1 MTLVKNHFILALAL
15 SVLALSFSGC
25 DEDEPI
31 EKPSEG
37 PIAHYKLDGNST
49 DEIDG
54 NHGTGTSMVYLAGE
68 GVSGSAGYFN
78 GVESMISIASPFDLK
93 KKTIS
98 LWFNTKSSAD
108 GLRII
113 YALDHP
119 GLLYGMTIISVEQTG
134 ENLAVIFNSSREL
147 FSAPIE
153 ANTWYHVALVT
164 DELQYKYFLNGVEV
178 KSGNMAEYIM
188 SGNGTTDAMIGCSRA
203 FDRFFYGEL
212 DEIKVYNRALSSTE
226 IEELANEFLN

>member
-1 MTLVKNHFILALAL
+1 MTLVKNYFLWALAVA
-15 SVLALSFSGC
+15 VLVFSGC
-25 DEDEPI
+25 DDESDA
-31 EKPSEG
+31 PSFG
-37 PIAHYKLDGNST
+37 PIAHYKLDGNSN
-49 DEIDG
+49 DEIDK
-54 NHGTGTSMVYLAGE
+54 NDGTATAMVYLAGE
-68 GVSGSAGYFN
+68 GVSGSSGYFD
-78 GVESMISIASPFDLK
+78 GEESMISVASAFDLR

-98 LWFNTKSSAD
+98 LWFNTKSSTE

-119 GLLYGMTIISVEQTG
+119 GLSYGMTIISVEQTG
-134 ENLAVIFNSSREL
+134 DNLAVIFNSSREL

-164 DELQYKYFLNGVEV
+164 DELQYKYFLNGEEV

-188 SGNGTTDAMIGCSRA
+188 SGNGTTDAMIGCSRV

-212 DEIKVYNRALSSTE
+212 DEVKVYNRPLTSPE
-226 IEELANEFLN
+226 IEALANEFAN